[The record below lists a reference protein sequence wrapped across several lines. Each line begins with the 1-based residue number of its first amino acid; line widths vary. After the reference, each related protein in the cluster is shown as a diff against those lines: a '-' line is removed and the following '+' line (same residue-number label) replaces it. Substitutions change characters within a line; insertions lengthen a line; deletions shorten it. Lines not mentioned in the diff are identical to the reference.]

1 MMPAGPTAAT
11 LLLGAAAL
19 ACAALAGLLAW
30 GQSERRACEQVHAR
44 TGLQVRYD
52 EAGCQAQAWDGR
64 WQAISPR

>member
-1 MMPAGPTAAT
+1 MPAGPTVVT

-19 ACAALAGLLAW
+19 ACAALLGLLAW

-52 EAGCQAQAWDGR
+52 AGCWARAWDGQ